1 MTPPYRQVPLR
12 RRSLTARYLQ
22 EGRGDPVLYLHGAI
36 ASRGW
41 NPFLEELAREFTV
54 YAPLQPGFEE
64 VEGLESLS
72 DVIDLALYY
81 FDLLDELGLSEVNV
95 VGHFLGGMIAAEM
108 AALCP
113 HYVKSLV
120 LAAPAGFW
128 RDDSPVPDIFIM
140 GDGDIRSKMWYDPQS
155 PSALATVPQ
164 NGTDEEQTLR
174 RLERTIDLAAAGKF
188 LWPIPDRGLV
198 RRIHRIKAPALL
210 VWGEEDQIVSPV
222 YAEEFSSRL
231 AHSQKVTLARCGHL
245 PMLEQPDQFAGAVK
259 EFFHQR

>member
-1 MTPPYRQVPLR
+1 MTPPPPQYRQFPLR
-12 RRSLTARYLQ
+12 RRSLTARYLH

-36 ASRGW
+36 AFKGW

-64 VEGLESLS
+64 VEGLDSLA

-108 AALCP
+108 AALCS

-120 LAAPAGFW
+120 LAALAGFW

-140 GDGDIRSKMWYDPQS
+140 GDADIRSKMWYDPQ
-155 PSALATVPQ
+155 PPPPPPRP
-164 NGTDEEQTLR
+164 G
-174 RLERTIDLAAAGKF
+174 
-188 LWPIPDRGLV
+188 
-198 RRIHRIKAPALL
+198 
-210 VWGEEDQIVSPV
+210 
-222 YAEEFSSRL
+222 
-231 AHSQKVTLARCGHL
+231 
-245 PMLEQPDQFAGAVK
+245 AGAA
-259 EFFHQR
+259 ERHR